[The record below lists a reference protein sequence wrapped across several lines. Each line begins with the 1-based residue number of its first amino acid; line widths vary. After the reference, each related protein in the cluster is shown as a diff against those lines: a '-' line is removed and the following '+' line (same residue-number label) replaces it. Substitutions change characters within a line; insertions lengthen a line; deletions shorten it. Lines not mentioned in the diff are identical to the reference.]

1 MLLGI
6 CHTVDVVGLV
16 LQLMFQVGELLQDSL
31 GLLNTGLNNLGIPAQ
46 TPQQF
51 VTQAKS
57 IVCKHNN
64 MYSTVKELEEEVKML
79 EEQQEGLIKAK
90 EQELVK
96 EMTAARLASGQP
108 VEESELIL
116 EAKRKVSE
124 CVAGEERQQQ
134 GKRGYSLT
142 KVDSDQNNNNQDQVT
157 FIGSV
162 FGVSKCID
170 RVVWMP
176 S

>member
-1 MLLGI
+1 M
-6 CHTVDVVGLV
+6 
-16 LQLMFQVGELLQDSL
+16 GELLQDSL

-90 EQELVK
+90 EEELVK
-96 EMTAARLASGQP
+96 EMTATRLTTGQP
-108 VEESELIL
+108 VEESELIR
-116 EAKRKVSE
+116 EAKRKVVE

-142 KVDSDQNNNNQDQVT
+142 KVDSDQNNNNQDQV
-157 FIGSV
+157 IHSLILICSLGE
-162 FGVSKCID
+162 
-170 RVVWMP
+170 
-176 S
+176 

>member
-1 MLLGI
+1 M
-6 CHTVDVVGLV
+6 
-16 LQLMFQVGELLQDSL
+16 LQDSL

-90 EQELVK
+90 EEELVK
-96 EMTAARLASGQP
+96 EMTAASLASGKP
-108 VEESELIL
+108 VEESELIR

-124 CVAGEERQQQ
+124 CIAGEERQQQ
-134 GKRGYSLT
+134 GGKRGYSLT
-142 KVDSDQNNNNQDQVT
+142 KVDSDQNNNNQDHQVIQLLIMIST
-157 FIGSV
+157 LL
-162 FGVSKCID
+162 K
-170 RVVWMP
+170 
-176 S
+176 

>member
-1 MLLGI
+1 M
-6 CHTVDVVGLV
+6 
-16 LQLMFQVGELLQDSL
+16 LQDSL

-90 EQELVK
+90 EEELVK
-96 EMTAARLASGQP
+96 EMTAASLASGKP
-108 VEESELIL
+108 VEESELIR

-124 CVAGEERQQQ
+124 CIAGEERQQQ
-134 GKRGYSLT
+134 GGKRGYSLT
-142 KVDSDQNNNNQDQVT
+142 KVDSDQNNNNQDHQVIHLLIMIST
-157 FIGSV
+157 LTQ
-162 FGVSKCID
+162 
-170 RVVWMP
+170 
-176 S
+176 